1 MSAKA
6 VRSVH
11 AAVTLS
17 TPFPLSKRSR
27 SAFSEAERQGLLQNF
42 DLEVQDKLQYFR
54 SMLKQTLDSFSL
66 RGETEILS
74 IPRELRTMT
83 LGELEEKWGGGWA
96 GTFHRIKTERFE
108 VEEKEREERE
118 EMGRGEAVKGKRKR
132 NMATSSRANSPAR
145 SIKNPRRET
154 PGGHRNAPSRT
165 TSSTAAARAKPAAM
179 SKRTG
184 KAIVASS
191 SNSSSGLPQDHIFN
205 PALPP
210 TPFRSTH
217 AGSPTRPSP
226 ISKMTHSYCSSR
238 ELSDNSGS
246 IISVNKD
253 SLEGNEEDDLPD
265 PQAMEARLLSQPEV
279 KSPASKSRSR
289 KKRGPSLIFHQSL
302 GAGAKLISTPEP
314 SRSLDSDEPLSTI
327 QLSDGREI
335 SFNPFS
341 LTPGRVE
348 RELEEGG
355 VSKEEKV
362 RVQNEVH
369 AEVVK
374 SLQARM
380 EKWKV

>member
-6 VRSVH
+6 VRSVQ

-17 TPFPLSKRSR
+17 TPLPLSKRSR

-145 SIKNPRRET
+145 SIKNPRREA

-210 TPFRSTH
+210 TPFRSTR
-217 AGSPTRPSP
+217 AGSPTHPSP
-226 ISKMTHSYCSSR
+226 ISKMTHSYCCSR

-253 SLEGNEEDDLPD
+253 SLERNEEDDLPD

-314 SRSLDSDEPLSTI
+314 SRSLDSDEPLATI

-348 RELEEGG
+348 RELEEEG

>member
-11 AAVTLS
+11 ATVTLS
-17 TPFPLSKRSR
+17 TPPPLSKRSR

-145 SIKNPRRET
+145 SIKNPRREA

-165 TSSTAAARAKPAAM
+165 TSSTAAARAKPAVM

-226 ISKMTHSYCSSR
+226 ISKMAQSYCSSR
-238 ELSDNSGS
+238 ELFDNSGS

>member
-6 VRSVH
+6 VRSVQ

-17 TPFPLSKRSR
+17 TPLPLSKRSR

-145 SIKNPRRET
+145 SIKNPRREA

-191 SNSSSGLPQDHIFN
+191 SISSSGLPQDHIFN

-210 TPFRSTH
+210 TPFRSTC

-226 ISKMTHSYCSSR
+226 ISKMTHSYCCSR

-314 SRSLDSDEPLSTI
+314 SRSLDSDEPLATI
-327 QLSDGREI
+327 QLSDGRKI

>member
-1 MSAKA
+1 
-6 VRSVH
+6 
-11 AAVTLS
+11 
-17 TPFPLSKRSR
+17 
-27 SAFSEAERQGLLQNF
+27 
-42 DLEVQDKLQYFR
+42 
-54 SMLKQTLDSFSL
+54 
-66 RGETEILS
+66 
-74 IPRELRTMT
+74 
-83 LGELEEKWGGGWA
+83 
-96 GTFHRIKTERFE
+96 
-108 VEEKEREERE
+108 
-118 EMGRGEAVKGKRKR
+118 
-132 NMATSSRANSPAR
+132 MA
-145 SIKNPRRET
+145 
-154 PGGHRNAPSRT
+154 
-165 TSSTAAARAKPAAM
+165 
-179 SKRTG
+179 
-184 KAIVASS
+184 
-191 SNSSSGLPQDHIFN
+191 Q
-205 PALPP
+205 
-210 TPFRSTH
+210 
-217 AGSPTRPSP
+217 
-226 ISKMTHSYCSSR
+226 SYCSSR
-238 ELSDNSGS
+238 ELFDNSGS